1 MVQNHGWLMAAG
13 DYLRVGEWMFRG
25 GGPNNNTYAAVLLA
39 NGDVV
44 LCYGTPSS
52 GPDLSRRYYSL
63 VQDAG
68 PAHLVD
74 PSWQFD
80 PAQADGQYV
89 AYMQSDGN
97 LVLYR
102 GSDPAQL
109 GAPYWASNTNQP
121 NPTGNYC
128 ASLGPTATCGC
139 TTRTPR
145 Q

>member
-13 DYLRVGEWMFRG
+13 DYLRVGEWMFRS

-63 VQDAG
+63 VRDAG

-80 PAQADGQYV
+80 PAQTGGQYV

-97 LVLYR
+97 LVLYH
-102 GSDPAQL
+102 GS
-109 GAPYWASNTNQP
+109 GACQTD
-121 NPTGNYC
+121 
-128 ASLGPTATCGC
+128 
-139 TTRTPR
+139 
-145 Q
+145 